1 METLAAMLEIP
12 WLANFVNDSYW
23 VWPACEMLHFIGM
36 ALLLGT
42 VGWLDIRILG
52 LGKGVPIASLEK
64 LIPVGIVGFLLNV
77 SSGFVFVAGN
87 LDGGPMAYLSN
98 FSFQIK
104 MLLILIA
111 GGNLALYYFTGIR
124 RVSAAVPPS
133 GNAAPAAKV
142 VAAVSLLAWFGVI
155 FFGRMIMYNDTLLYA
170 LGR

>member
-1 METLAAMLEIP
+1 METLAAILDIP
-12 WLANFVNDSYW
+12 WLAAFVNDHYW
-23 VWPACEMLHFIGM
+23 VWPTGEILHFVGM

-87 LDGGPMAYLSN
+87 LNGGPMTYIGNL
-98 FSFQIK
+98 SFQIK

-111 GGNLALYYFTGIR
+111 GAKP
-124 RVSAAVPPS
+124 AVMKRSDPFLS
-133 GNAAPAAKV
+133 TMRFSRSCI
-142 VAAVSLLAWFGVI
+142 SLMA
-155 FFGRMIMYNDTLLYA
+155 
-170 LGR
+170 